1 MVEMKV
7 DRKVGQLVVL
17 SAYMKVEHSAVL
29 RVAKTEELTVGQLA
43 EQWAVWT
50 DNRMAVKLAESLVD

>member
-1 MVEMKV
+1 MKV